1 MITKQ
6 NQKEISGHI
15 TKVNEILSEKKLKEE
30 QERKRAAEQAR
41 LMQERFRK
49 IQELKNDIQPEIKR
63 MMIESRE
70 NCVYNS
76 CNPEEI
82 IMEIAHELGIRHSS
96 YDALIKKL
104 SNDPYGDTM
113 TIIAMELLVN
123 HIVPLHTIFKRY
135 ILKDTFK
142 VMSHRL
148 IRQYIL
154 KRFILTDSE
163 FVAKALKVEAKMKQI
178 KIQ

>member
-6 NQKEISGHI
+6 DQRPTSGHI
-15 TKVNEILSEKKLKEE
+15 TKVNEILSQAKLKEE
-30 QERKRAAEQAR
+30 HERRLAAERAR
-41 LMQERFRK
+41 EMQERFRK
-49 IQELKNDIQPEIKR
+49 IQDLKNDIQPEIKR
-63 MMIESRE
+63 MMVESRE
-70 NCVYNS
+70 NMVYNG

-82 IMEIAHELGIRHSS
+82 IMEIAHELGIRHSN
-96 YDALIKKL
+96 YDVLIKKL

-148 IRQYIL
+148 VRQYIL
-154 KRFILTDSE
+154 KRFILVDSE
-163 FVAKALKVEAKMKQI
+163 FVAKALRVEAKMKQI
-178 KIQ
+178 KIE

>member
-1 MITKQ
+1 MLT
-6 NQKEISGHI
+6 
-15 TKVNEILSEKKLKEE
+15 
-30 QERKRAAEQAR
+30 
-41 LMQERFRK
+41 QERFRK
-49 IQELKNDIQPEIKR
+49 IQLLTTEVQPDIKR
-63 MMIESRE
+63 MMIESRH
-70 NCVYNS
+70 NMVFNS

-82 IMEIAHELGIRHSS
+82 IMEIAHELGIRHSN
-96 YDALIKKL
+96 YETLIKTL
-104 SNDPYGDTM
+104 SNDPYSDTM